1 MQRNDAIVILDYT
14 LFDFADASELINL
27 SDRFRNAHW
36 ILLSEE
42 LSVEFLKRVIYSSE
56 NFSIIF
62 KDCSYHEL
70 ILALE
75 QASCGERFICSKA
88 FNILTSKS
96 ASEPPIEE
104 NKLTATE
111 REVLQ
116 MIASGKTTKEIA
128 AERNLSFHTINAH
141 RKNIFRKLE
150 VNNIHEATKYAIRG
164 RNNRCLRLLHLNRLL
179 MKSRLFIISIFLFSL
194 FANTPCL
201 YADDAKTDTTT
212 AHSFQASV
220 TTGNNQINM
229 GKKQEANIFYLKPA
243 FHYSYKEGFFAD
255 LSSTYFPT
263 LNKSGIDNFCHRHRL

>member
-1 MQRNDAIVILDYT
+1 MQNEKKRILLGDNQDLTKLGILHALVGMKWVDEIVEIASKKELTAQLLQWPDAIVVLDYT

-75 QASCGERFICSKA
+75 QASRIERFICSKA

-96 ASEPPIEE
+96 TSEPPVEE

-150 VNNIHEATKYAIRG
+150 VNNIHEATKYAIRAG
-164 RNNRCLRLLHLNRLL
+164 
-179 MKSRLFIISIFLFSL
+179 IIDVSDYYI
-194 FANTPCL
+194 
-201 YADDAKTDTTT
+201 
-212 AHSFQASV
+212 
-220 TTGNNQINM
+220 
-229 GKKQEANIFYLKPA
+229 
-243 FHYSYKEGFFAD
+243 
-255 LSSTYFPT
+255 
-263 LNKSGIDNFCHRHRL
+263 